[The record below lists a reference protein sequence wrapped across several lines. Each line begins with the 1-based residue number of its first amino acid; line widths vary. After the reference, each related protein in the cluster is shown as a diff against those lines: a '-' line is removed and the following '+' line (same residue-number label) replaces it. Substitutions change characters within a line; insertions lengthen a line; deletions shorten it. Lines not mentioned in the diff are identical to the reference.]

1 MRISDWSSDVCSSDL
16 WNDEVVA
23 ESRKKLDRLYGALR
37 ELADVEP
44 APGVTAPD
52 AFIAALEDDIN
63 TPMALAELFEPA
75 RAANKAHDANDQARI
90 TAPLPDAG
98 ELLGLLQPEPAAR
111 FALVPV
117 ADDAPPRAD

>member
-1 MRISDWSSDVCSSDL
+1 MTGHYRQPVD

-63 TPMALAELFEPA
+63 TPMARSEEHTSELQSLMRISYAVFCLKKKK
-75 RAANKAHDANDQARI
+75 RKRQQTKQLTLSRRQHHNKTQ
-90 TAPLPDAG
+90 
-98 ELLGLLQPEPAAR
+98 
-111 FALVPV
+111 
-117 ADDAPPRAD
+117 

>member
-1 MRISDWSSDVCSSDL
+1 MTGHYRQPVD

-63 TPMALAELFEPA
+63 TPMALAELFELA
-75 RAANKAHDANDQARI
+75 RDANTAHDATDKART
-90 TAPLPDAG
+90 TAQMLDAG
-98 ELLGLLQPEPAAR
+98 SLLGLQKHKPAAG
-111 FALVPV
+111 FAVV
-117 ADDAPPRAD
+117 DRVRVV

>member
-1 MRISDWSSDVCSSDL
+1 MTGHYRQPVD

-63 TPMALAELFEPA
+63 TPMALAELFELA
-75 RAANKAHDANDQARI
+75 RAANKAHDANDKARI
-90 TAPLPDAG
+90 KAQMPDAG
-98 ELLGLLQPEPAAR
+98 ELPGPPPQTPAAG

-117 ADDAPPRAD
+117 A

>member
-63 TPMALAELFEPA
+63 TPMALAELFELA
-75 RAANKAHDANDQARI
+75 RAANKAHDAHDQARI
-90 TAPLPDAG
+90 KAQMLDSG
-98 ELLGLLQPEPAAR
+98 ELLGLLPIG
-111 FALVPV
+111 
-117 ADDAPPRAD
+117 RASCGDRGCQDG

>member
-1 MRISDWSSDVCSSDL
+1 MSKSVGNVLLVHELLKTIPGEVIRLVLMTGHYRQPVD

-52 AFIAALEDDIN
+52 ARSEERRVGKEWVS
-63 TPMALAELFEPA
+63 TCKS
-75 RAANKAHDANDQARI
+75 RWV
-90 TAPLPDAG
+90 PD
-98 ELLGLLQPEPAAR
+98 L
-111 FALVPV
+111 
-117 ADDAPPRAD
+117 

>member
-1 MRISDWSSDVCSSDL
+1 MTGHYRQPVD

-63 TPMALAELFEPA
+63 TPMALAELFELA
-75 RAANKAHDANDQARI
+75 RAANKAHDANDKARI
-90 TAPLPDAG
+90 KAQMLDAG
-98 ELLGLLQPEPAAR
+98 ELDRKSTSLKSSH
-111 FALVPV
+111 
-117 ADDAPPRAD
+117 